1 MQIFYESNVFW
12 PSVSWCPIRSHVC
25 PFSVLAQLS
34 LNTYGLSGR
43 TYANTEAWEIRLR
56 TLCFWAP
63 LGLVCMTCS
72 QTVIQTEAVP
82 LIKQQSRGFGFSK
95 PLTCNLI
102 FLQQHHKPCC
112 QCYKQRGNC
121 VSVEIPLFL
130 SRVIQGL
137 FSRENIWV
145 SSVVQ
150 QNWHFAA
157 ELQREILKGKN
168 LEFDPYTE
176 EMWCLSYTERATLL
190 AWICSTFLFRGS
202 GSPIVTK
209 TKQTNTKKKQKKPNF
224 IWWGWCLLG
233 SEWPYQ

>member
-12 PSVSWCPIRSHVC
+12 PSVSWCPIWSHVC

-82 LIKQQSRGFGFSK
+82 LIKQQSGGFGFSK

-157 ELQREILKGKN
+157 ELQREILKGKTWN
-168 LEFDPYTE
+168 LTHTLRR
-176 EMWCLSYTERATLL
+176 CGATLL
-190 AWICSTFLFRGS
+190 AWIGSTFPFRGS

-209 TKQTNTKKKQKKPNF
+209 TKPNF
-224 IWWGWCLLG
+224 IWWRWCLLG
-233 SEWPYQ
+233 WEWPYQ

>member
-12 PSVSWCPIRSHVC
+12 PSVSWCPIWSHVC

-43 TYANTEAWEIRLR
+43 MYANTEAWEIRLR

-82 LIKQQSRGFGFSK
+82 LIKQQSGDFGFSK

-157 ELQREILKGKN
+157 ELQREILKGKTWN
-168 LEFDPYTE
+168 LTH
-176 EMWCLSYTERATLL
+176 TLRRCGVSVIL
-190 AWICSTFLFRGS
+190 RGPLCWHGSVLLFRLEGQ
-202 GSPIVTK
+202 GHR
-209 TKQTNTKKKQKKPNF
+209 
-224 IWWGWCLLG
+224 
-233 SEWPYQ
+233 

>member
-12 PSVSWCPIRSHVC
+12 PSVSWCPIWSHVC

-34 LNTYGLSGR
+34 LNTHGLFGR
-43 TYANTEAWEIRLR
+43 MYANTEAWEIRLR

-82 LIKQQSRGFGFSK
+82 LIKQQSGGFGFSK

-157 ELQREILKGKN
+157 ELQREILKGKTWN
-168 LEFDPYTE
+168 LTH
-176 EMWCLSYTERATLL
+176 TLRRCGVSVIL
-190 AWICSTFLFRGS
+190 RGPLCWHGSVLLFRLEGQ
-202 GSPIVTK
+202 GHR
-209 TKQTNTKKKQKKPNF
+209 
-224 IWWGWCLLG
+224 
-233 SEWPYQ
+233 